1 MSALPAVH
9 LRTLPSL
16 VIVGRERK
24 CRLGIGPMP
33 NVHYPTGPRRAAMR
47 QTGSMDEPQNVLALP
62 QAPDA
67 IELRHLRAFVAVA
80 DDLSFSRAAQRLF
93 ISQPALSRQ
102 IRGLERLVGC
112 DLFRRSTQRVE
123 LTLAGEALL
132 ARARALLADLDDAIS
147 VTRSVGGELAGRM
160 ALLWEP
166 WARASAD
173 VADLDGIRAALEE
186 LHAKFTPP
194 PDVSVAPVIAG
205 GVPALRITPETSSPA
220 TVLYLHGGGHVAGSA
235 FGSRH
240 LAAAIATAAQAPALV
255 IDYRLAPEHPYPAAL
270 QDAVNAY
277 LWLRDT
283 GGDEARIVVAGDSS
297 AGGLVMS
304 LLLALRERDLPMPAG
319 AALLCP
325 WLDLTGRTQR
335 PPQDSP
341 LVFSPEVA
349 HRLAQAYLAGH
360 PADDPLLS
368 PLQTSLAGLPPLLI
382 QAASGDA
389 VLQEAQLLAR
399 HATQCGVDASIT
411 VYPVPTHD
419 FHIFWSFLPEARDAI
434 DQLGR
439 FVRTVTSTPGESAV
453 PQPG

>member
-1 MSALPAVH
+1 M
-9 LRTLPSL
+9 
-16 VIVGRERK
+16 G
-24 CRLGIGPMP
+24 
-33 NVHYPTGPRRAAMR
+33 

-80 DDLSFSRAAQRLF
+80 DDLSFSRAAQRLV
-93 ISQPALSRQ
+93 ITQPALSRQ

-132 ARARALLADLDDAIS
+132 ARAWALLADLDDAIS

-166 WARASAD
+166 WARASAE

-186 LHAKFTPP
+186 LHGKFTPP
-194 PDVSVAPVIAG
+194 PDVGVAPVIAG
-205 GVPALRITPETSSPA
+205 GVPALRISPETAIPSPA
-220 TVLYLHGGGHVAGSA
+220 TVLFLHGGGHVAGSA
-235 FGSRH
+235 FGYRH

-255 IDYRLAPEHPYPAAL
+255 IDYRLAPEHPYPAAV

-283 GGDEARIVVAGDSS
+283 GGDQARIVVAGDSS

-304 LLLALRERDLPMPAG
+304 MLLALRERDLEMPAG

-325 WLDLTGRTQR
+325 WLDLTGRMQR
-335 PPQDSP
+335 PAQDSP
-341 LVFSPEVA
+341 LVFSPETA
-349 HRLAQAYLAGH
+349 LRLAQAYLAGH

-368 PLQTSLAGLPPLLI
+368 PPP
-382 QAASGDA
+382 
-389 VLQEAQLLAR
+389 
-399 HATQCGVDASIT
+399 T
-411 VYPVPTHD
+411 P
-419 FHIFWSFLPEARDAI
+419 
-434 DQLGR
+434 LGR
-439 FVRTVTSTPGESAV
+439 LP
-453 PQPG
+453 

>member
-1 MSALPAVH
+1 M
-9 LRTLPSL
+9 
-16 VIVGRERK
+16 G
-24 CRLGIGPMP
+24 
-33 NVHYPTGPRRAAMR
+33 
-47 QTGSMDEPQNVLALP
+47 QTGTMDGPQNVPAPNVLALP

-186 LHAKFTPP
+186 LHGQFTPP
-194 PDVSVAPVIAG
+194 PDVAVAPVIAG
-205 GVPALRITPETSSPA
+205 GVPALRVTPETASPA
-220 TVLYLHGGGHVAGSA
+220 TVLFLHGGGHVAGSA
-235 FGSRH
+235 FGYRH
-240 LAAAIATAAQAPALV
+240 LAAAIALAARAPALA
-255 IDYRLAPEHPYPAAL
+255 IDYRLAPEHPYPAAM

-304 LLLALRERDLPMPAG
+304 LLLALRERDLPQPAG

-325 WLDLTGRTQR
+325 WVDLTGRTQR

-341 LVFSPEVA
+341 LVFSPEMA

-360 PADDPLLS
+360 PVDDPLLS

-419 FHIFWSFLPEARDAI
+419 FHVFWSFLPEARDAI
-434 DQLGR
+434 DQIGR
-439 FVRTVTSTPGESAV
+439 FVRTVASPPGESAAD
-453 PQPG
+453 QPG

>member
-1 MSALPAVH
+1 
-9 LRTLPSL
+9 
-16 VIVGRERK
+16 
-24 CRLGIGPMP
+24 
-33 NVHYPTGPRRAAMR
+33 
-47 QTGSMDEPQNVLALP
+47 MDEPQNVLALP

-166 WARASAD
+166 WARASAE
-173 VADLDGIRAALEE
+173 VADLDGIRSALEE
-186 LHAKFTPP
+186 LHGKFTPP
-194 PDVSVAPVIAG
+194 PDVAVAPVIAG
-205 GVPALRITPETSSPA
+205 GVPALRVTPETPSSA
-220 TVLYLHGGGHVAGSA
+220 TVLFLHGGGHVAGSA
-235 FGSRH
+235 FGYRH
-240 LAAAIATAAQAPALV
+240 LAAAIATAARAPALV
-255 IDYRLAPEHPYPAAL
+255 IDYRLAPEHPYPAAV

-283 GGDEARIVVAGDSS
+283 GGDQARIVVAGDSS

-304 LLLALRERDLPMPAG
+304 VLLALRERGLPMPAG

-325 WLDLTGRTQR
+325 WLDLTGRMQR
-335 PPQDSP
+335 PAQDSP
-341 LVFSPEVA
+341 LVFSPETA

-360 PADDPLLS
+360 PVDDPLLS
-368 PLQTSLAGLPPLLI
+368 PLQTPLTGLPPLLI

-399 HATQCGVDASIT
+399 HATQCGVEASIT

-434 DQLGR
+434 DEIGR
-439 FVRTVTSTPGESAV
+439 FVRTVASAPAQSAA

>member
-1 MSALPAVH
+1 M
-9 LRTLPSL
+9 
-16 VIVGRERK
+16 G
-24 CRLGIGPMP
+24 
-33 NVHYPTGPRRAAMR
+33 
-47 QTGSMDEPQNVLALP
+47 QTGTMDGPQNEPALNVLALP

-186 LHAKFTPP
+186 LHAQFTPP
-194 PDVSVAPVIAG
+194 ADVTVAPVIAG
-205 GVPALRITPETSSPA
+205 GVPALRVTPEAASPA
-220 TVLYLHGGGHVAGSA
+220 TVLFLHGGGYVAGSA
-235 FGSRH
+235 FGYRH
-240 LAAAIATAAQAPALV
+240 LAAAIATAAQSPALV
-255 IDYRLAPEHPYPAAL
+255 IDYRLAPEHPYPAAV

-283 GGDEARIVVAGDSS
+283 GGDQARIVVAGDSA
-297 AGGLVMS
+297 AGGLVMTM
-304 LLLALRERDLPMPAG
+304 LLALRERGLEMPAG

-325 WLDLTGRTQR
+325 WVDLTGRTQR

-341 LVFSPEVA
+341 LVFSPEMA

-360 PADDPLLS
+360 PVDDPLLT

-419 FHIFWSFLPEARDAI
+419 FHVFWSFLPEARDAI
-434 DQLGR
+434 DQVGR
-439 FVRTVTSTPGESAV
+439 FVRTVASPPGESAA

>member
-1 MSALPAVH
+1 M
-9 LRTLPSL
+9 
-16 VIVGRERK
+16 G
-24 CRLGIGPMP
+24 
-33 NVHYPTGPRRAAMR
+33 
-47 QTGSMDEPQNVLALP
+47 QTGSMDGPQNVLALP

-67 IELRHLRAFVAVA
+67 MELRHLRAFVAVA

-147 VTRSVGGELAGRM
+147 VTRSVGGELAG
-160 ALLWEP
+160 
-166 WARASAD
+166 
-173 VADLDGIRAALEE
+173 
-186 LHAKFTPP
+186 
-194 PDVSVAPVIAG
+194 
-205 GVPALRITPETSSPA
+205 
-220 TVLYLHGGGHVAGSA
+220 
-235 FGSRH
+235 
-240 LAAAIATAAQAPALV
+240 
-255 IDYRLAPEHPYPAAL
+255 
-270 QDAVNAY
+270 
-277 LWLRDT
+277 
-283 GGDEARIVVAGDSS
+283 
-297 AGGLVMS
+297 
-304 LLLALRERDLPMPAG
+304 
-319 AALLCP
+319 
-325 WLDLTGRTQR
+325 
-335 PPQDSP
+335 
-341 LVFSPEVA
+341 
-349 HRLAQAYLAGH
+349 H

-439 FVRTVTSTPGESAV
+439 FVRTVASTPGESAA